1 MYFPNLS
8 FLSFPLDNFFPFDES
23 FLDLLKRYRS
33 RLPEVETRVT
43 IGDTEKGVLISS
55 GITLRYK
62 HLFLN
67 HRELFHLF
75 VSF

>member
-8 FLSFPLDNFFPFDES
+8 FLSFSLGDFFLFDES
-23 FLDLLKRYRS
+23 FWDFLKRYRS

-55 GITLRYK
+55 GITLRCK

-67 HRELFHLF
+67 QTELSHLF